1 MITLAGQ
8 SANELYIA
16 AVDAVLRDG
25 LTVHPRGLET
35 CEILGVH
42 LRLTDP
48 RQRFVDLPPAR
59 VINPAFAVAEA
70 LWIVSGSDAPWIYQY
85 NKALTRYTDD
95 GVLQGAYGPRMRRWN
110 NNVDQLDHVRRT
122 LIEDPDSRQ
131 AVIQLYNPGR
141 DTRGYRDVPCTLG
154 YRFFVRQG
162 RLRMHTTMRSQD
174 LWLGFP
180 YDLFTA
186 TLIQEL
192 MAGWLGVE
200 LGEYHHTVDSL
211 HLYADHRDAVATVAA
226 QPATASVLPSVPMPP
241 VAVPWSDFAAVV
253 GSVVDGDSPNC
264 AGEVWDM
271 FAAIMASYRAW
282 SDGDRATAHALAADA
297 DGALGAA
304 LRRWYQLL
312 TAERRHPT
320 GMGVAP

>member
-1 MITLAGQ
+1 MITLDGN
-8 SANELYIA
+8 SANELYVA
-16 AVDAVLRDG
+16 AADAVLHHG
-25 LTVHPRGLET
+25 EAVHPRGLET
-35 CEILGVH
+35 REILGVH

-48 RQRFVDLPPAR
+48 RRRFVDLPPAR

-110 NNVDQLDHVRRT
+110 NSVDQLDHVRRT
-122 LIEDPDSRQ
+122 LIDDPDSRQ
-131 AVIQLYNPGR
+131 AVVQLYNPGR
-141 DTRGYRDVPCTLG
+141 DTCGYRDVPCTLG

-162 RLRMHTTMRSQD
+162 RLRMHSTMRSQD

-200 LGEYHHTVDSL
+200 LGEYHHTIDSL
-211 HLYADHRDAVATVAA
+211 HLYAGHHDAAAALAA
-226 QPATASVLPSVPMPP
+226 QPARPSVSMPP
-241 VAVPWSDFAAVV
+241 VGAPWNDLAAVLDAV
-253 GSVVDGDSPNC
+253 IDGTARTGSG
-264 AGEVWDM
+264 AMWAT
-271 FAAIMASYRAW
+271 FARIMASYRAW
-282 SDGDRATAHALAADA
+282 GTGDRATADAFAADA
-297 DGALGAA
+297 DGELGTALH
-304 LRRWYQLL
+304 RWYQRL
-312 TAERRHPT
+312 AADNRHPT
-320 GMGVAP
+320 PTGVAP

>member
-16 AVDAVLRDG
+16 AADAVLRDG
-25 LTVHPRGLET
+25 VAVHPRGLET
-35 CEILGVH
+35 REILGVH

-48 RQRFVDLPPAR
+48 RRRFVDLPPAR

-85 NKALTRYTDD
+85 NKALTRYADD
-95 GVLQGAYGPRMRRWN
+95 GVLQGAYGPRLRRWN
-110 NNVDQLDHVRRT
+110 NSVDQLDHVRRT
-122 LIEDPDSRQ
+122 LTEDPDSRQ
-131 AVIQLYNPGR
+131 AVVQLYNPGR

-180 YDLFTA
+180 YDVFTA

-200 LGEYHHTVDSL
+200 LGDYHHTVDSL
-211 HLYADHRDAVATVAA
+211 HLYANHHDSAATVAA
-226 QPATASVLPSVPMPP
+226 EPTTPSVPMPP
-241 VAVPWSDFAAVV
+241 VSVPWKEFAAVV
-253 GSVVDGDSPNC
+253 GSVIDGAPPTG
-264 AGEVWDM
+264 AGDTWGM

-282 SDGDRATAHALAADA
+282 SDGDRATAHALSADV
-297 DGALGAA
+297 DSELGAA

-312 TAERRHPT
+312 TADHQHPAV
-320 GMGVAP
+320 MGVAQ